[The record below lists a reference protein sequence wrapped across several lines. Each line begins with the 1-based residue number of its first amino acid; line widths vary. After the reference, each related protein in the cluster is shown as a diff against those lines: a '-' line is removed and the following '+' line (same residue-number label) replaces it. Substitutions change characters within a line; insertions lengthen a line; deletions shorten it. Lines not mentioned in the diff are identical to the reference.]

1 MLLRCILLTFLSCI
15 FCFSTFAND
24 ECPVGYGYK
33 ITQGIGGCVDL
44 GTLRWY
50 RSSSASNIFYTEVT
64 DLVRQSGANVF
75 INGYQSSKKGFSLLP
90 GECSHAYSA
99 QDNNKYNAIIIRD
112 GRYSDSTVEDVQQA
126 MSGVI
131 LYYQR
136 ATDPYW
142 TPPRDDTVCNFDT
155 SSYEPYGEYIL
166 PAIGEC
172 TLCPPNTYKDFV
184 GNEPCTPCPNGLLS
198 ATGATSIDQCGHV
211 LHVDDYIV
219 FMPVGRR
226 TEHGLCTMFDGKKY
240 CADVYERE

>member
-33 ITQGIGGCVDL
+33 ITQGLGGCVDL
-44 GTLRWY
+44 GSLNWIRHPSIANNPFYANISDFISKT
-50 RSSSASNIFYTEVT
+50 SGASALYTSKYQVT
-64 DLVRQSGANVF
+64 DALHVF
-75 INGYQSSKKGFSLLP
+75 GGNNGEVKQ
-90 GECSHAYSA
+90 
-99 QDNNKYNAIIIRD
+99 
-112 GRYSDSTVEDVQQA
+112 VQNYVCIVDTNYTTAASFKQA

-166 PAIGEC
+166 PAIWEC

-198 ATGATSIDQCGHV
+198 VAGATNIDQCGHL
-211 LHVDDYIV
+211 LHTGNYVA

-240 CADVYERE
+240 CADVYEKQ